1 MGNSYHMVKSPFKLL
16 WYIYF
21 TRHVAISFWTV
32 ENWMFSAIAQVAS
45 KKRPRFHLLCKKT
58 WNNWNLKQKNQ
69 GSIRRIS
76 PNVISLRKKL
86 LKVIN
91 MKKRLK
97 VSPQSRKVQRLFS
110 FKKKV
115 FINHIF
121 FSFSIQRSM
130 TVCCYHV
137 AYAFQSEH
145 RLYSCLNVKEPFA
158 RNRHDIWRLS
168 DNSGIRDMIIAY
180 SRMHHTDKDSQHSS
194 VNWPVWLNS

>member
-137 AYAFQSEH
+137 AYEFQSKSM
-145 RLYSCLNVKEPFA
+145 LYSFPEC
-158 RNRHDIWRLS
+158 
-168 DNSGIRDMIIAY
+168 
-180 SRMHHTDKDSQHSS
+180 Q
-194 VNWPVWLNS
+194 VWLYSLPECQAL